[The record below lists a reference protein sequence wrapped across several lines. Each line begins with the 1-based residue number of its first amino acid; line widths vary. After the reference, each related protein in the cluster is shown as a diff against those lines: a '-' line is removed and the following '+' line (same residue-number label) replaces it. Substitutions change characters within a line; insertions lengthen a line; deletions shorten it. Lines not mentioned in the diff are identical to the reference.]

1 MPRCRAERTDLCRR
15 YTDEEIQARDIDS
28 PFRVDGPVVGL
39 FNALLMLREKEDK
52 NVSKMISSVEMLA
65 EANSERGALSSQLLP
80 ALHWVLLT
88 ALSGLILVA
97 FLLYDSD
104 FSGTVEENRIIFAVL
119 AAAFLSVLRV
129 WPRCLCCYDLAA
141 FVTVSSRLTCVRA
154 CESYACGLRS
164 CSSCFLARM
173 RCNAARHGNERQVNA
188 HGSIAGPPSRI
199 TAVAQRTRACAR
211 PL

>member
-1 MPRCRAERTDLCRR
+1 
-15 YTDEEIQARDIDS
+15 
-28 PFRVDGPVVGL
+28 
-39 FNALLMLREKEDK
+39 MLREKENK
-52 NVSKMISSVEMLA
+52 SVSKMISSVEMLA

-129 WPRCLCCYDLAA
+129 WPRCPCCHDSIVLFDIIVAA
-141 FVTVSSRLTCVRA
+141 DTCYYCYSGAAVQDGGSVFVCIHAIVLQYGDKRRVKMPVSQTYPHVSQLLHSALV
-154 CESYACGLRS
+154 
-164 CSSCFLARM
+164 
-173 RCNAARHGNERQVNA
+173 
-188 HGSIAGPPSRI
+188 
-199 TAVAQRTRACAR
+199 CAR
-211 PL
+211 LS